1 MADARSRADLLE
13 IRGLAY
19 GLCGGMVGYGVAG
32 VFLTVF
38 VYPHF
43 WYVVALVVSLTQLTK
58 RLGSA
63 RTEATAP

>member
-1 MADARSRADLLE
+1 
-13 IRGLAY
+13 
-19 GLCGGMVGYGVAG
+19 MVGYGVAG

-58 RLGSA
+58 RAASA
-63 RTEATAP
+63 GTEAKLATAP